1 MANMIFTKV
10 CVAQTIMFDFVPA
23 FKNVDSAGFRHI
35 FELPSHFAL
44 DFILMV
50 HCSYLR
56 INVDHMFLSHS
67 SVCDYFDEYLVQS
80 Y

>member
-1 MANMIFTKV
+1 MANMIFTTV

-44 DFILMV
+44 DFILRV

-56 INVDHMFLSHS
+56 INVDP
-67 SVCDYFDEYLVQS
+67 
-80 Y
+80 